1 MEFGEIFSN
10 ALKYPISDYQK
21 LLILGV
27 LFVVINLP
35 NVLLGF
41 NIHSRELSL
50 VWIVVS
56 LVLNLIV
63 LGYGLSV
70 IKGAIELNDE
80 IPDFDWVKNLV
91 DGVKSFLVMF
101 IYYLIPS
108 IIVLIIGFSSF
119 GSFFSAIPST
129 VFAPI
134 QNITTP
140 QAAANVPAATW
151 QQMFS
156 SIPAEAWSTLA
167 TGLAITA
174 VIGFILFLIFGIFEI
189 IAVCRLAKYDSL
201 GEAFS
206 FGEIFENVKE
216 IGFLKLIGFFIVLLI
231 ISSII
236 GIVTALISGIPF
248 VGMIIGYLV
257 GKSFNLLF
265 RCRAMGLLYSD
276 VE

>member
-27 LFVVINLP
+27 IFVVINLP

-41 NIHSRELSL
+41 NIRSRELSL
-50 VWIVVS
+50 VWIVIS

-70 IKGAIELNDE
+70 IKGAINLNDE

-119 GSFFSAIPST
+119 GSFFNAIPST

-140 QAAANVPAATW
+140 QSVANVPAATW

-174 VIGFILFLIFGIFEI
+174 VIGIILFLIFGIFEI
-189 IAVCRLAKYDSL
+189 IAVCRLAKYDSF

-216 IGFLKLIGFFIVLLI
+216 IGFLKLIGFYIVLVI

-236 GIVTALISGIPF
+236 GIVTGLISGIPF

-257 GKSFNLLF
+257 GKSYNLLF
-265 RCRAMGLLYSD
+265 RSRAIGLLYSD

>member
-1 MEFGEIFSN
+1 MEFGEIFTN

-27 LFVVINLP
+27 VFVVINLP

-41 NIHSRELSL
+41 GIHIRELAL

-56 LVLNLIV
+56 LVLNLIT

-70 IKGAIELNDE
+70 IKCAIGLDDE
-80 IPDFDWVKNLV
+80 IPDFDWVKNFV
-91 DGVKSFLVMF
+91 DGIKSFLVMF
-101 IYYLIPS
+101 VYYIIPS
-108 IIVLIIGFSSF
+108 IIVLLIGFNSL
-119 GSFFSAIPST
+119 GSFLNAIPST

-134 QNITTP
+134 NNITTP
-140 QAAANVPAATW
+140 QAMANVPAATW
-151 QQMFS
+151 QQMFN

-174 VIGFILFLIFGIFEI
+174 VVGSILFLIFGIFEMV
-189 IAVCRLAKYDSL
+189 AVSRLAKYDSI
-201 GEAFS
+201 GKAFS
-206 FGEIFENVKE
+206 LGEIFENIKE
-216 IGFLKLIGFFIVLLI
+216 IGFLKLIGFFIVLVVV
-231 ISSII
+231 SSII
-236 GIVTALISGIPF
+236 GVITGLISGIPF
-248 VGMIIGYLV
+248 IGMIIGYLV

-265 RCRAMGLLYSD
+265 RCRAIGLLYSD